1 MHTIPLLK
9 HTRSCLWNEYLEIFG
24 LWTAYLVLFVIILHP
39 CFDQFVELLDATLW
53 RSFFLRFCRAQVSQ
67 SRIILGCGRARRIW
81 GKNESLE
88 KLQGA
93 RLEKSWSKSWNTQE
107 PGGQKLSLLTG
118 FLILLMIEWFSLPE
132 WFKEVW
138 GMELLN
144 VISWIMGWKFGKMS
158 DLIDCIS
165 RMGQIKYPLE
175 LIWCTSLEKHSK
187 IVPREHALYTEHS
200 EW

>member
-1 MHTIPLLK
+1 MEWISGDFWAVDSL
-9 HTRSCLWNEYLEIFG
+9 SCPFCHHFASMFRPICW
-24 LWTAYLVLFVIILHP
+24 VIRCDFMEKL
-39 CFDQFVELLDATLW
+39 
-53 RSFFLRFCRAQVSQ
+53 FLRFCRAQVSQ

-144 VISWIMGWKFGKMS
+144 VVSWGGN
-158 DLIDCIS
+158 
-165 RMGQIKYPLE
+165 LE
-175 LIWCTSLEKHSK
+175 RCLTWLTAF
-187 IVPREHALYTEHS
+187 REWDRSNIL
-200 EW
+200 WN